1 MLLNNNFVIKIIINN
16 IYRKKKPNLFILKL
30 ETKIVNKSS
39 YKEKQFLSFLLSKQK
54 FR

>member
-1 MLLNNNFVIKIIINN
+1 MLLNNNFIIKIIINN
-16 IYRKKKPNLFILKL
+16 IYRKKNPFIFSKAGSQD
-30 ETKIVNKSS
+30 KSS